1 MVTYILLLMSS
12 RQLVGNVNIFSPH
25 VVVVVVVVIEVL
37 LILLEPLLKFHG
49 GFFFFSLTHMEPL
62 TRHHK
67 HSLVEDED
75 ECFSFESP
83 YAV

>member
-1 MVTYILLLMSS
+1 MVTYILLLMLS

-25 VVVVVVVVIEVL
+25 VVVVIVEVL

-49 GFFFFSLTHMEPL
+49 GFFFPLTHMEPL

-67 HSLVEDED
+67 RSLRVEDAD
-75 ECFSFESP
+75 ECFSFESR